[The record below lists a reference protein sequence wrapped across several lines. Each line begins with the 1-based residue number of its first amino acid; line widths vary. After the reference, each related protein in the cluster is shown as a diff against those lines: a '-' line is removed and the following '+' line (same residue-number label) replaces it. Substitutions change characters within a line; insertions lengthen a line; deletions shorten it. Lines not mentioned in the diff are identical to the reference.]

1 MKKPIPRLSKKLVV
15 TRETLRSLAHLE
27 LAQAV
32 GGLFDTGDVDC
43 PAKAPLLA
51 DTGAEMC
58 TDQAAP
64 KPPRG

>member
-1 MKKPIPRLSKKLVV
+1 MKKPTPRLSKKLVV
-15 TRETLRSLAHLE
+15 NRETVRSLAHLE

-32 GGLFDTGDVDC
+32 GGFDTGDVNC
-43 PAKAPLLA
+43 PGKAPLLA
-51 DTGAEMC
+51 DTGAAMN